1 MTEFAQEANNSDV
14 AAATSEDDRGEPSKK
29 RSKVSQMEKCED
41 DEGGGDGDPSSHEV
55 NDVPEVDA
63 PKVSGF

>member
-1 MTEFAQEANNSDV
+1 M
-14 AAATSEDDRGEPSKK
+14 AAANSEDDKGEPSKK
-29 RSKVSQMEKCED
+29 RSNGAQMEKCED
-41 DEGGGDGDPSSHEV
+41 DEGGGVGDPASHEV